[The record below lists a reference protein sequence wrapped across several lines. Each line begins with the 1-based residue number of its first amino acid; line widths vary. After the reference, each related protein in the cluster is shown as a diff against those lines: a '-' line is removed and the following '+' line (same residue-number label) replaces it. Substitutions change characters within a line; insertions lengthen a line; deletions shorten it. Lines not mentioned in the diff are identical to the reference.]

1 MLEATLLLSCQDR
14 PGLVADIS
22 RRLFDLGTNITHA
35 DQHLDRHATRFFQ
48 RIQFETSEQT
58 RQALTVQIAEACQA
72 LGMTYSLH
80 FNDQKKKVAIL
91 VSKQDHCLYDLLL
104 RYRADELPCEL
115 TCIVSNHPDAIRA
128 AAMFGVP
135 FYHLPV
141 TKETKPHQESQ
152 MLALLAQH
160 QIDLVILARYMQIIS
175 ADFLRQLARPV
186 INIHH
191 GFLPAFI
198 GEKPYHRAHERGVK
212 LIGATAHY
220 VTEELDAGPIIEQ
233 DVVRTSHGDQVEDL
247 IRKGRD
253 VERVVLAHAVRLH
266 LQDRV
271 LVYKNKTVIFS

>member
-1 MLEATLLLSCQDR
+1 MLEATLLLSCPDR
-14 PGLVADIS
+14 PGLVADIA
-22 RRLFDLGTNITHA
+22 RRLFDLGANITHA
-35 DQHLDRHATRFFQ
+35 DQHLDKQASRFFQ
-48 RIQFETSEQT
+48 RISFEAHEQEGFS
-58 RQALTVQIAEACQA
+58 QKVAEACQA
-72 LGMTYSLH
+72 LGMSYSLRFSH
-80 FNDQKKKVAIL
+80 QKKKVAIL

-104 RYRADELPCEL
+104 RHRAEELPCEIV
-115 TCIVSNHPDAIRA
+115 CIVSNHPDAIRA

-141 TKETKPHQESQ
+141 TKETKPHQEEQ
-152 MLALLAQH
+152 MLALLKQH
-160 QIDLVILARYMQIIS
+160 RVDLVVLARYMQIIS
-175 ADFLRQLARPV
+175 GTFLQKLSLPV

-220 VTEELDAGPIIEQ
+220 VTEDLDAGPIIEQ

-253 VERVVLAHAVRLH
+253 VERMVLARAVRLH

-271 LVYKNKTVIFS
+271 LVYENKTVIFTS